1 MFKESYIIAHRGI
14 HDNEKIYENT
24 LESFELAIKKGY
36 IIELDIRITKDKKIV
51 VFHDSNT
58 KRITKQN
65 KIIEES
71 AYQELNNQNIIHIPL
86 LSEVLDLVK
95 EKVPLLIELKQDNEI
110 GELETKFMEIMKTY
124 KGKYAIQSFNPNVLY
139 WFKRNYPNILRGQ
152 LSYKYKKAKMASIKR
167 FILSNMLLNYLTKPN
182 FVSYKYNELSVS
194 KINHY
199 KKKKVHVIGWTITNE
214 REFKH
219 YKQYYDNLICEN
231 IFEKKY
237 KLMYIYILYF

>member
-14 HDNEKIYENT
+14 YDNEKIYENT

-86 LSEVLDLVK
+86 LSEVLELVNG
-95 EKVPLLIELKQDNEI
+95 KVPLLIELKQDNKV
-110 GELETKFMEIMKTY
+110 GELETNFMKIMK
-124 KGKYAIQSFNPNVLY
+124 K
-139 WFKRNYPNILRGQ
+139 
-152 LSYKYKKAKMASIKR
+152 
-167 FILSNMLLNYLTKPN
+167 
-182 FVSYKYNELSVS
+182 
-194 KINHY
+194 
-199 KKKKVHVIGWTITNE
+199 
-214 REFKH
+214 
-219 YKQYYDNLICEN
+219 
-231 IFEKKY
+231 
-237 KLMYIYILYF
+237 